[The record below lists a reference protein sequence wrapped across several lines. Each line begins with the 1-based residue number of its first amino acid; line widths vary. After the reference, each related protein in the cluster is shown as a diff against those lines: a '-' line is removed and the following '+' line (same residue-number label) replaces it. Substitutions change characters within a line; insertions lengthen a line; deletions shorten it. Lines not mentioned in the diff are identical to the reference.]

1 MIYLD
6 NSATTLIKPKSV
18 QRAVLS
24 AMQTCANPGRGG
36 HRAAMRAANVV
47 YDCREA
53 IAELFSLDDPT
64 RVIFT
69 QNATHALNIAI
80 QNLMRNGGHA
90 VVSGYEHNSVIRPL
104 AELEKNGCSYTVA
117 YAPLFSSMIQVAA
130 MERAIRTDTVCVI
143 CNHVS
148 NVFGCIQ
155 NIEAV
160 NALCRK
166 KGIPLIL
173 DLSQSAGTIP
183 VSVNELSEAVYLC
196 MPGHKGLYGPQGTGI
211 LICCKG
217 DRHYSIMQG
226 GTGSDSMNFYQ
237 PADLPEGLESGTLNV
252 PGIAGLREG
261 VRFVQRQNPAVIGEW
276 EKELAAY
283 FVCCASNISGITIF
297 HRKEEQSGVVS
308 FTHNRIPPEELSR
321 QLSDR
326 GFCLRAG
333 LHCAPVAHQSGGTLP
348 TGTLRVS
355 FSAFNDKREVNA
367 LCNAI
372 LKTIS

>member
-1 MIYLD
+1 
-6 NSATTLIKPKSV
+6 
-18 QRAVLS
+18 
-24 AMQTCANPGRGG
+24 
-36 HRAAMRAANVV
+36 
-47 YDCREA
+47 
-53 IAELFSLDDPT
+53 
-64 RVIFT
+64 
-69 QNATHALNIAI
+69 
-80 QNLMRNGGHA
+80 
-90 VVSGYEHNSVIRPL
+90 
-104 AELEKNGCSYTVA
+104 
-117 YAPLFSSMIQVAA
+117 MIQVSA
-130 MERAIRTDTVCVI
+130 MERAIRADTVCVI

-226 GTGSDSMNFYQ
+226 GTGSDSMNFHQ

-261 VRFVQRQNPAVIGEW
+261 VRFVQ
-276 EKELAAY
+276 
-283 FVCCASNISGITIF
+283 
-297 HRKEEQSGVVS
+297 S
-308 FTHNRIPPEELSR
+308 FR
-321 QLSDR
+321 
-326 GFCLRAG
+326 
-333 LHCAPVAHQSGGTLP
+333 
-348 TGTLRVS
+348 
-355 FSAFNDKREVNA
+355 
-367 LCNAI
+367 
-372 LKTIS
+372 